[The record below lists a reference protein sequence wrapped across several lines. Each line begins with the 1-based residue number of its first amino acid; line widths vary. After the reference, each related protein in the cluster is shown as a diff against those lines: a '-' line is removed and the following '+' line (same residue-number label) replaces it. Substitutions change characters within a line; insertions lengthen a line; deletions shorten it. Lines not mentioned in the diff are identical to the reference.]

1 MSPYI
6 PYLMTIRQSPPTTA
20 EIWAMEDRL
29 GAFAFRV
36 AALSRAATLPARL
49 LGRLAR
55 GHRAGAAA
63 GPAAAASPALPGRIG
78 PAPSRAEG

>member
-36 AALSRAATLPARL
+36 AALSRAATSPARL

-55 GHRAGAAA
+55 GRRGRAAA
-63 GPAAAASPALPGRIG
+63 SLVPAASPARSGRIG
-78 PAPSRAEG
+78 PNPSPAEG

>member
-29 GAFAFRV
+29 GTFAFRV
-36 AALSRAATLPARL
+36 AALSRAATSPARL

-55 GHRAGAAA
+55 GRRGGAAA
-63 GPAAAASPALPGRIG
+63 SRVATASAALSGRIG
-78 PAPSRAEG
+78 PDLSPAEG

>member
-36 AALSRAATLPARL
+36 AALARAATSPARL

-55 GHRAGAAA
+55 GG
-63 GPAAAASPALPGRIG
+63 AAASPVAASSPALSGRIG
-78 PAPSRAEG
+78 PDPSPAEG